1 MLEDRSI
8 LLGVTGGIAAYK
20 AVELLRL
27 LKKDGADV
35 TVVMTEHAKRFVGPA
50 TFQALSG
57 RPVADDLWA
66 WRPGMP
72 IEHLA
77 LAQAAELAIVA
88 PATANTLAKMAAG
101 IADDLLGTLL
111 LAVTA
116 PVLVAPAMNT
126 RMILHPATQANLAT
140 LVARG
145 VHVAAAESGPLAAED
160 AGYGRLAPVET
171 IHARARELLLL
182 APRDLAGR
190 RVLVTAGP
198 TREPLD
204 PVRFFSN
211 RSSGKMGLAV
221 AAAAR
226 SRGAQVTLVA
236 GPIALPCPPGV
247 EMVPVVSA
255 EQMRQAV
262 LARADAADVVVM
274 AAAVADYRP
283 SEPSSGK
290 IKKAGRGRL
299 VVELEPTPDIL
310 AELGARRGT
319 QVLVGFAAETG
330 DPSDAARRKLAEK
343 NLDLVVAND
352 VTAQGAGFDVDTNQ
366 VEIFTRDGRRIAVP
380 LAPKALVAER
390 ILDEVSAVLGR
401 RAGP

>member
-1 MLEDRSI
+1 MLKNRSI

-20 AVELLRL
+20 AAELLRL

-35 TVVMTEHAKRFVGPA
+35 TVVMTENAKRFVGPA

-66 WRPGMP
+66 WSPGLP
-72 IEHLA
+72 IEHLS
-77 LAQAAELAIVA
+77 LAHAADLAIVA

-140 LVARG
+140 LAARG
-145 VHVAAAESGPLAAED
+145 VHVVPAESGALAAED
-160 AGYGRLAPVET
+160 AGYGRLAAVET
-171 IHARARELLLL
+171 IHARVRELLLTS
-182 APRDLAGR
+182 RDLAGR

-211 RSSGKMGLAV
+211 RSSGRMGLAV

-226 SRGAQVTLVA
+226 SRGAQVTLIA
-236 GPIALPCPPGV
+236 GPIALPCPAGV
-247 EMVPVVSA
+247 DLVAVVSA

-262 LARADAADVVVM
+262 LAHVAAADVVVM

-283 SEPSSGK
+283 SAPRTEK
-290 IKKAGRGRL
+290 IKKAGGGRL
-299 VVELEPTPDIL
+299 VVEFEATPDIL
-310 AELGARRGT
+310 AELGARNGR
-319 QVLVGFAAETG
+319 QLLVGFAAETG
-330 DPSDAARRKLAEK
+330 DPAAAALRKLAEK

-352 VTAQGAGFDVDTNQ
+352 VTLPGAGFDVDTNQ

-380 LAPKALVAER
+380 LAPKERVAQR
-390 ILDEVSAVLGR
+390 ILDEVVAALGR
-401 RAGP
+401 RDAG

>member
-1 MLEDRSI
+1 MLANRSI

-27 LKKDGADV
+27 LKADGADV
-35 TVVMTEHAKRFVGPA
+35 TVVMTENAKRFVGPA

-77 LAQAAELAIVA
+77 LAHAADLAIVA

-140 LVARG
+140 LAARG
-145 VHVAAAESGPLAAED
+145 VHVLPAESGALAAEE
-160 AGYGRLAPVET
+160 AGYGRLAAVET
-171 IHARARELLLL
+171 IHARVRELLLT
-182 APRDLAGR
+182 PRDLAGR

-226 SRGAQVTLVA
+226 NRGAQVTLVA
-236 GPIALPCPPGV
+236 GPIALPGPAGV
-247 EMVPVVSA
+247 EMVAVVTA
-255 EQMRQAV
+255 EQMRHAV
-262 LARADAADVVVM
+262 LAHLEAADVVVM

-283 SEPSSGK
+283 SAPGTEK
-290 IKKAGRGRL
+290 IKKAGRVQL
-299 VVELEPTPDIL
+299 VVEFEPTPDIL
-310 AELGARRGT
+310 AELGALRGP

-330 DPSDAARRKLAEK
+330 DPAAAARRKLSEK
-343 NLDLVVAND
+343 HLDLVVAND
-352 VTAQGAGFDVDTNQ
+352 VTLPGTGFDFDTNQ
-366 VEIFTRDGRRIAVP
+366 VEIFTRDGRSVAVP
-380 LAPKALVAER
+380 LAPKAVVAGR
-390 ILDEVSAVLGR
+390 ILDEVVAALGR
-401 RAGP
+401 RDGR

>member
-1 MLEDRSI
+1 MLAKRSI

-20 AVELLRL
+20 AIELLRL
-27 LKKDGADV
+27 LRKDGAEV
-35 TVVMTEHAKRFVGPA
+35 TVVMTENAKRFVGPA

-57 RPVADDLWA
+57 RPVAGDLWA
-66 WRPGMP
+66 WSPGMP

-111 LAVTA
+111 LAMTA

-140 LVARG
+140 LVSRG
-145 VHVAAAESGPLAAED
+145 VHVVPAESGELAAEE
-160 AGYGRLAPVET
+160 AGYGRLAAVQI
-171 IHARARELLLL
+171 IHARVRELLLGS
-182 APRDLAGR
+182 RDLAGR

-204 PVRFFSN
+204 PVRYLSN
-211 RSSGKMGLAV
+211 RSSGKMGFAV

-226 SRGAQVTLVA
+226 ARGAAVTLVA
-236 GPIALPCPPGV
+236 GPVALPAPAGV
-247 EMVPVVSA
+247 DQISVLTA
-255 EQMRQAV
+255 EQMRAAV
-262 LARADAADVVVM
+262 LAHVDAADAVIM

-283 SEPSSGK
+283 GAPSPEK
-290 IKKAGRGRL
+290 IKKSGRGRL
-299 VVELEPTPDIL
+299 VLELESTPDIL
-310 AELGARRGT
+310 AELGARRGP

-330 DPSDAARRKLAEK
+330 DAAAAARRKLAEK
-343 NLDLVVAND
+343 NLDLIVAND
-352 VTAQGAGFDVDTNQ
+352 VTLAGAGFDVETNQ
-366 VEIFTRDGRRIAVP
+366 VDIYTRDGRHVAVP
-380 LAPKALVAER
+380 LTTKHQVAAR
-390 ILDEVSAVLGR
+390 ILDEVVAALGR
-401 RAGP
+401 RDGR

>member
-1 MLEDRSI
+1 MLEKRSI
-8 LLGVTGGIAAYK
+8 ILGVTGGIAAYK
-20 AVELLRL
+20 AIELLRL
-27 LKKDGADV
+27 LKADGADV
-35 TVVMTEHAKRFVGPA
+35 TVVMTENAKRFVGPA

-77 LAQAAELAIVA
+77 LAHTADLAIVA

-140 LVARG
+140 LAARG
-145 VHVAAAESGPLAAED
+145 VHIVPAESGALAAEE
-160 AGYGRLAPVET
+160 AGYGRLAAVET
-171 IHARARELLLL
+171 IHARVCELLLT
-182 APRDLAGR
+182 PRDLAGR
-190 RVLVTAGP
+190 RMLVTAGP

-204 PVRFFSN
+204 PVRYFSN

-221 AAAAR
+221 AVAAR
-226 SRGAQVTLVA
+226 NRGAQVTLVA
-236 GPIALPCPPGV
+236 GPIALPCPAGV
-247 EMVPVVSA
+247 DLVAVVTA
-255 EQMRQAV
+255 EQMRNAV
-262 LARADAADVVVM
+262 LAHLDAADVVVM

-283 SEPSSGK
+283 AAPSAEK
-290 IKKAGRGRL
+290 IKKERRGRL

-310 AELGARRGT
+310 AELGARRGP

-330 DPSDAARRKLAEK
+330 DPAAAARRKLTEK

-352 VTAQGAGFDVDTNQ
+352 VTLPGAGFDVDTNQ

-380 LAPKALVAER
+380 LAPKALVAGR
-390 ILDEVSAVLGR
+390 ILDEVVAALGR
-401 RAGP
+401 RDGR

>member
-1 MLEDRSI
+1 MLSKRSI
-8 LLGVTGGIAAYK
+8 ILGVTGGIAAYK

-27 LKKDGADV
+27 LKADGADV
-35 TVVMTEHAKRFVGPA
+35 TVVMTENAKRFVGPA

-57 RPVADDLWA
+57 RPVADDLWT

-77 LAQAAELAIVA
+77 LAHAADLAIVA

-140 LVARG
+140 LAARG
-145 VHVAAAESGPLAAED
+145 VHVVPAESGALAAED
-160 AGYGRLAPVET
+160 AGYGRLAAVET
-171 IHARARELLLL
+171 IHARVCDLLLK
-182 APRDLAGR
+182 PRDLAGR

-221 AAAAR
+221 AVAAR
-226 SRGAQVTLVA
+226 NRGAQVTLIA
-236 GPIALPCPPGV
+236 GPIALPCPVGV
-247 EMVPVVSA
+247 GMVAVVTA

-262 LARADAADVVVM
+262 LAHLDAADVVVM

-283 SEPSSGK
+283 GAPCTEK
-290 IKKAGRGRL
+290 IKKAGCERL

-310 AELGARRGT
+310 AELGARRGP

-330 DPSDAARRKLAEK
+330 DPAAAARRKLSEK

-352 VTAQGAGFDVDTNQ
+352 VTLPGAGFDVDTNQ
-366 VEIFTRDGRRIAVP
+366 VEIFSRDGRRIAVP
-380 LAPKALVAER
+380 LAPKALIAGR
-390 ILDEVSAVLGR
+390 ILDEVVAALGR
-401 RAGP
+401 RDGR

>member
-1 MLEDRSI
+1 MLANRSI

-35 TVVMTEHAKRFVGPA
+35 TVVMTENARRFVGPA

-66 WRPGMP
+66 WSPGMP

-77 LAQAAELAIVA
+77 LARGAELVIVA
-88 PATANTLAKMAAG
+88 PATANSLAKMAAG

-111 LAVTA
+111 LAASA

-126 RMILHPATQANLAT
+126 RMILHPATQKNLAT
-140 LVARG
+140 LAARG
-145 VHVAAAESGPLAAED
+145 VHIVPAETGALAAEE
-160 AGYGRLAPVET
+160 AGYGRLAAVET
-171 IHARARELLLL
+171 IHARVRELLL
-182 APRDLAGR
+182 ASRDLAGR
-190 RVLVTAGP
+190 RLLVTAGP
-198 TREPLD
+198 TREGLD

-211 RSSGKMGLAV
+211 RSSGKMGLAI

-226 SRGAQVTLVA
+226 GRGAEVTLVA
-236 GPIALPCPPGV
+236 GPISLPAPAGIDV
-247 EMVPVVSA
+247 VPVVTA
-255 EQMRQAV
+255 EQMREEV
-262 LARADAADVVVM
+262 LARLDGADVVVM

-283 SEPSSGK
+283 SAPRPGK
-290 IKKAGRGRL
+290 IKKAGRGKL

-310 AELGARRGT
+310 AEIGARRGP

-330 DPSDAARRKLAEK
+330 PPADAAMGKLAAK

-352 VTAQGAGFDVDTNQ
+352 VSLPGAGFDTDTNQ

-380 LAPKALVAER
+380 LAPKARVAER
-390 ILDEVSAVLGR
+390 ILDEVVALLGR
-401 RAGP
+401 RGGR

>member
-1 MLEDRSI
+1 MMLTNRSI

-35 TVVMTEHAKRFVGPA
+35 TVVMTGNAKRFVGPA

-77 LAQAAELAIVA
+77 LAHSADQAIVV

-126 RMILHPATQANLAT
+126 SMIRHPATQANLAT
-140 LVARG
+140 LAARG
-145 VHVAAAESGPLAAED
+145 VHIVPAESGPLAAEE
-160 AGYGRLAPVET
+160 AGYGRLAAVET
-171 IHARARELLLL
+171 IHARVRELLLT
-182 APRDLAGR
+182 PRDFAGR

-226 SRGAQVTLVA
+226 NRGAEVTLIA
-236 GPIALPCPPGV
+236 GPIALPCPAGV
-247 EMVPVVSA
+247 EMVAVVTA
-255 EQMRQAV
+255 EQMHQAV
-262 LARADAADVVVM
+262 LALAETADVVVM

-283 SEPSSGK
+283 SAPCAEK
-290 IKKAGRGRL
+290 IKKAGRERL
-299 VVELEPTPDIL
+299 VVELEPTTDIL
-310 AELGARRGT
+310 AELGARRGR

-330 DPSDAARRKLAEK
+330 DAAAAAGCKLTEK
-343 NLDLVVAND
+343 NLDVVVAND
-352 VTAQGAGFDVDTNQ
+352 VTLPGAGFDVDSNQ
-366 VEIFTRDGRRIAVP
+366 VDIYTRDGRHIAVP
-380 LAPKALVAER
+380 LSSKARVAER
-390 ILDEVSAVLGR
+390 ILDEVVAVLAR
-401 RAGP
+401 RAER

>member
-1 MLEDRSI
+1 MLSQRSI

-35 TVVMTEHAKRFVGPA
+35 TVVMTENAKRFVGPA

-57 RPVADDLWA
+57 RPVADDRWA
-66 WRPGMP
+66 WRAGMP

-77 LAQAAELAIVA
+77 LAHAANLALVA

-126 RMILHPATQANLAT
+126 AMIRHPATQANLAT
-140 LVARG
+140 LAARG
-145 VHVAAAESGPLAAED
+145 VHIVPAESGALAAEE
-160 AGYGRLAPVET
+160 AGYGRLAAIET
-171 IHARARELLLL
+171 IRARVHELLRTS
-182 APRDLAGR
+182 RDLAGT

-211 RSSGKMGLAV
+211 RSSGKMGLAI

-226 SRGAQVTLVA
+226 SRGAAVTLVA
-236 GPIALPCPPGV
+236 GPIALPFPAG
-247 EMVPVVSA
+247 ETVPVVTA

-262 LARADAADVVVM
+262 LERAEAADVVVM

-283 SEPSSGK
+283 GAPEAQK

-299 VVELEPTPDIL
+299 VLELEPTPDIL
-310 AELGARRGT
+310 AELGARRRGA

-330 DPSDAARRKLAEK
+330 DPAAAAHRKLAQK
-343 NLDLVVAND
+343 RLDLVVAND
-352 VTAQGAGFDVDTNQ
+352 VTAHGAGFDVDTNQ
-366 VEIFTRDGRRIAVP
+366 VQIIGRDGLVVAVP

-390 ILDEVSAVLGR
+390 ILDEVVALLR
-401 RAGP
+401 RRDDR